1 MNREKIFRNSDLPR
15 LTESVELHRDVML
28 VSRKEVRTY
37 ACKTNRIKDRMIAKM
52 DKQGFRVEKIEKLWD
67 AIYVT
72 FVK

>member
-1 MNREKIFRNSDLPR
+1 MNPKLFKNPDITK

-37 ACKTNRIKDRMIAKM
+37 ACKTKRIKDRMIAKM
-52 DKQGFRVEKIEKLWD
+52 NEQGFRVEKVEKLWD

>member
-1 MNREKIFRNSDLPR
+1 MNPELLRNLDIPKLK
-15 LTESVELHRDVML
+15 ESIELHRDVML

-52 DKQGFRVEKIEKLWD
+52 NEQGFRVEKIEKLWD

>member
-1 MNREKIFRNSDLPR
+1 MNPELLRNLDIPR
-15 LTESVELHRDVML
+15 LEESIELHRDVTL

-37 ACKTNRIKDRMIAKM
+37 ACKTNRVKDRMISKM
-52 DKQGFRVEKIEKLWD
+52 KEQGFRVEKEEKLWD